1 MNEHSFIFVLMRIR
15 DISKEELVKKRAIM
29 VLGKEGFE
37 GFSMN
42 KLAKACNISVATLY
56 IYYKDKDDLII
67 AVAIEEMDKMNQ
79 AMLKGFDPAMAFAE
93 GLRTQ
98 WKNRASY
105 MLDHPEV
112 SLFFEQ
118 LRSSTYHGD
127 IFPAAMKDFSDV
139 MGSFMK
145 NAVKNKEIDPMPPE
159 VFWSIAYGPLYTL
172 LRFSYEG
179 RSIGGRPFSFS
190 RKVLWETFDRV
201 LLALARK

>member
-1 MNEHSFIFVLMRIR
+1 MRVR
-15 DISKEELVKKRAIM
+15 DVSKEELVKKRAIM

-56 IYYKDKDDLII
+56 IYYKDKDDLIVGI
-67 AVAIEEMDKMNQ
+67 AIEEIGKMNE
-79 AMLKGFDPAMAFAE
+79 AMLKNFDPAMSFAE
-93 GLRTQ
+93 GLRVQ

-105 MLDHPEV
+105 MIDHPEV

-118 LRSSTYHGD
+118 LRSSTYNKD
-127 IFPAAMKDFSDV
+127 IFPAAMKVFSDA

-145 NAVKNKEIDPMPPE
+145 NAVKNKEIDPMPLE

-172 LRFSYEG
+172 LRFNNEG
-179 RSIGGRPFSFS
+179 RSVGGRPFAFS
-190 RKVLWETFDRV
+190 QKILWETFDRV
-201 LLALARK
+201 LMALARK

>member
-1 MNEHSFIFVLMRIR
+1 MRIR
-15 DISKEELVKKRAIM
+15 DVSKEELVKKRAIM

-42 KLAKACNISVATLY
+42 KLAKACDISVATLY
-56 IYYKDKDDLII
+56 IYYKDKDDLI
-67 AVAIEEMDKMNQ
+67 VAIAIEQMAKMNE
-79 AMLKGFDPAMAFAE
+79 AILKGFDPSMSFAE

-105 MLDHPEV
+105 VLAHPEV

-127 IFPAAMKDFSDV
+127 IFPSATKVLSDA

-145 NAVKNKEIDPMPPE
+145 NAVKNKEIDPMPVE

-172 LRFSYEG
+172 LRFSHEG
-179 RSIGGRPFSFS
+179 RSIGGRPFAFS
-190 RKVLWETFDRV
+190 WKILWETFDRV
-201 LLALARK
+201 LMALTRK

>member
-1 MNEHSFIFVLMRIR
+1 MRIR
-15 DISKEELVKKRAIM
+15 DVSKEELVKKRAIM

-42 KLAKACNISVATLY
+42 KLAKACDISVATLY
-56 IYYKDKDDLII
+56 IYYKDKDDLIVAI
-67 AVAIEEMDKMNQ
+67 AIEEMAKMNE
-79 AMLKGFDPAMAFAE
+79 AMLRGFDPLMPFAE

-105 MLDHPEV
+105 ALDHPEV

-118 LRSSTYHGD
+118 LRSSTYHAD
-127 IFPAAMKDFSDV
+127 IFPTATKIFSDT

-145 NAVKNKEIDPMPPE
+145 NAVKNKEIDPMPVE

-172 LRFSYEG
+172 LRFSHEG
-179 RSIGGRPFSFS
+179 RSIGGRPFAFS
-190 RKVLWETFDRV
+190 QKILWETFDRV
-201 LLALARK
+201 LMALARK